1 MKKNIAIIFIV
12 ILVGSLWSQRLFLAE
27 VFNKNFPKL
36 QTEVK
41 NSVIF
46 NKLEKSAGQI
56 TTPPPLISSRESA
69 NAQLSIAGVISRTN
83 MQRQQNGSLPALKEN
98 FKLDEAAAAKLKDMF
113 VQQYFEHTSPQGKGP
128 ADLAIAAGYEY
139 IAVGENL
146 ALGNFDNDRVL
157 VQDWMDSP
165 GHRAN
170 ILNPQYEEIG
180 VAVGR
185 GEYEGRTVWLAVQE
199 FGRPASSCPKV
210 DGGLKTEMFNLQTE
224 INLLEP
230 QLTELKEYLDSTK
243 PQTQA
248 EADSYNKKVADYN
261 NLVKVYNN
269 KVDSLKMATE
279 RYNGQVRI
287 YNACLD

>member
-1 MKKNIAIIFIV
+1 MKKYGLIVFV
-12 ILVGSLWSQRLFLAE
+12 ILLAGLLWSQRFYFANL
-27 VFNKNFPKL
+27 VNKNLPNI
-36 QTEVK
+36 QAEVK
-41 NSVIF
+41 NNSVL
-46 NKLEKSAGQI
+46 NKLEKSVGQVMA
-56 TTPPPLISSRESA
+56 PPPLVSSRQSA
-69 NAQLSIAGVISRTN
+69 TAQLTVFGVISRTN
-83 MQRQQNGSLPALKEN
+83 AQRQQNGGLPALKEN
-98 FKLDEAAAAKLKDMF
+98 ARLNAAATAKLNDMF
-113 VQQYFEHTSPQGKGP
+113 KQQYFEHTSPQGKGP
-128 ADLAIAAGYEY
+128 ADLAKTAGYEY

-170 ILNPQYEEIG
+170 ILNAQYEEIG

-210 DGGLKTEMFNLQTE
+210 DGNLKVEMAGLQADVGK
-224 INLLEP
+224 LEP
-230 QLTELKEYLDSTK
+230 QLNELKKYLDSEQ

-248 EADSYNKKVADYN
+248 EAKIYNQKVADYN
-261 NLVKVYNN
+261 SMVKIYNN
-269 KVDSLKMATE
+269 QVDNLKLATE
-279 RYNGQVRI
+279 RYNGQVRT